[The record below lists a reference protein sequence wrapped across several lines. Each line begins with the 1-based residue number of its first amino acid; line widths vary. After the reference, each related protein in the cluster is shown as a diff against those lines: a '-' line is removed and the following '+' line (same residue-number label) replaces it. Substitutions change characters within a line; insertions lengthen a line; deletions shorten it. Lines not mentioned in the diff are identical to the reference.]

1 MTTYSRCPHTFRP
14 LESGATVSPYTDL
27 PLPEGWSEGV
37 THCIAMAGARA
48 SGKSMYTAVVIK
60 QLELLAQRFRRQ
72 VRPLDE
78 STRERYTIHYETP
91 LYVEM
96 RHMAS
101 TPTSSSP
108 DAYQRDPLIFTLGSW
123 PGPDGIDRVHYLVLR
138 DVAGEDLES
147 FTTPVEELEFFRH
160 AHLIVF
166 LFDPLKVPQ
175 IANYLLG
182 LIPHQA
188 GLGGNPEH
196 VLDNLSRVLGDAR
209 PDLAVTISKF
219 DTLQKLAALPEGEW
233 RAIMGNEGSSFRRDT
248 GWDFDEH
255 DQTMLDMEIDA
266 LLRYVKADRLLNQID
281 ETYDG
286 LGRRHFF
293 AVSALGESPT
303 GEHLSRQG
311 IAPFRTTDP
320 LRWHLQ
326 RYGVFEELA
335 QEVRR

>member
-1 MTTYSRCPHTFRP
+1 MTSYARCPHTFRQ
-14 LESGATVSPYTDL
+14 LDADATVSPYTDL
-27 PLPEGWSEGV
+27 PLPDGWSDSV

-48 SGKSMYTAVVIK
+48 SGKSLYTAVAIK

-78 STRERYTIHYETP
+78 STRERYTEHYETP
-91 LYVEM
+91 LYIEM

-123 PGPDGIDRVHYLVLR
+123 SDPDGVERPHYLVIR
-138 DVAGEDLES
+138 DVAGEDLENA
-147 FTTPVEELEFFRH
+147 TTPVEELEFFRH
-160 AHLIVF
+160 AQLIIF

-175 IANYLLG
+175 ISNYLSG
-182 LIPHQA
+182 LIPRQA
-188 GLGGNPEH
+188 GLGGNPED
-196 VLDNLSRVLGDAR
+196 VLTNLERVLGDAR

-219 DTLQKLAALPEGEW
+219 DTLQKLAELPQGEW
-233 RAIMGNEGSSFRRDT
+233 RSIMGNEGSSFRRDT
-248 GWDFDEH
+248 GWDFDRH

-266 LLRYVKADRLLNQID
+266 LLRYVKADRLLNQLD
-281 ETYDG
+281 EAYN
-286 LGRRHFF
+286 GRGSHHFF

-320 LRWHLQ
+320 LRWHFQ
-326 RYGVFEELA
+326 RYGVFEEPA
-335 QEVRR
+335 QEWQR